1 METLIP
7 EQRLARE
14 LTAGE
19 SLLWSGRP
27 KQGFML
33 RPQDSFLIP
42 FSLLWCGFA
51 IFWEAGVVASG
62 APWFFKLWGIPF
74 VLVGLY
80 FVAGRFVVEAK
91 QRART
96 IYGITSSRVIIISG
110 LVRESIQSIQLR
122 GLHDVSLTEMPDR
135 SGTIRLGPAAVTS
148 FFAPSW
154 PGSSQSGPPSLEGV
168 PEVRVVHG
176 LLLSAQAKAA

>member
-14 LTAGE
+14 LAAGE

-42 FSLLWCGFA
+42 FSLLSCGFA
-51 IFWEAGVVASG
+51 IFWEASVVSSG

-80 FVAGRFVVEAK
+80 FVAGRFVVEAR

-96 IYGITSSRVIIISG
+96 LYGITSSRVIIISG

-122 GLHDVSLTEMPDR
+122 GLYDVSLTERPDR
-135 SGTIRLGPAAVTS
+135 SGTIV
-148 FFAPSW
+148 
-154 PGSSQSGPPSLEGV
+154 
-168 PEVRVVHG
+168 
-176 LLLSAQAKAA
+176 